1 MYYFGFETYEQLREF
16 LMYVDYFD
24 LPLVGKMSIIDTVS
38 FLVNLVIFPAIL
50 FQMSKT
56 WQIKETND
64 FNPYFLSLQ
73 LLGCAPEGMI
83 GLIIGYLLQNN
94 QMMAIGAY
102 AMFYNM
108 YMLFF
113 RCFGHRGL
121 VKDIF
126 KKGKK

>member
-1 MYYFGFETYEQLREF
+1 MYYFGFESYNEMREF
-16 LMYVDYFD
+16 FMHVDYFD
-24 LPLVGKMSIIDTVS
+24 LPLVGKKSIIDTIS
-38 FLVNLVIFPAIL
+38 FLINLVIFPAIF

-56 WQIKETND
+56 WKIKETND
-64 FNPYFLSLQ
+64 FNPFFLLLQ
-73 LLGCAPEGMI
+73 LLGGAPEGMI

-102 AMFYNM
+102 AMFYNA

-113 RCFGHRGL
+113 RFFGHNGL

-126 KKGKK
+126 